1 MSLRPMPPALAPAST
16 PAESD
21 LDSTAELP
29 VLDAA
34 TGAAA
39 PADQAHSS
47 ADTWV
52 MPPAPRTALAAAA
65 AAREPGPGDAQLQSL
80 AAKLREAEELLASKS
95 ERLRQ
100 LERARDEAHAARA
113 AAEQR
118 AAGLSAQLAEQQAP
132 AAEHA
137 AQMDEAV
144 LARAAAEQHVAQL
157 GGELAQA
164 RALLSAAGE
173 REAQLQRRLDE
184 QESSTRAQHAE
195 QIERH
200 KALAARGRAHTAGLM
215 GELHLQRARAA
226 RYLESLRC
234 VEARRLIAQELL
246 TDMQREADARET
258 DVGRLARELAGR
270 DGHARGLGAELAQR
284 GARIARLE
292 QQLSSAT
299 DGLSQRDEQL
309 RDARQQSQGLQLG
322 FTRLQTELTASGE
335 RLRAL
340 EALVAQ
346 HTAADGRAQDELQR
360 LQAERAEMGSALESA
375 RASAAA
381 QAAQA
386 VAAAHD
392 AAQASNRERHAQ
404 LEAALAKERQRA
416 DQLESELERVRGE
429 MEDWGSALRS
439 AQQEREGHLAAIA
452 AAQAR
457 VRELEQRGGGRRGE
471 ELRGLQSGSDV
482 HAARVR
488 QLEENLR
495 AAEETIRNLES
506 EARSRSTRVGE
517 LEKANQQWRSV
528 EDARHVS
535 TDTAA
540 NAALRDA
547 ARHLADE
554 GATPVSEPAPVPDG
568 AMRLLIQSEDG
579 REVVHVIGRKTSI
592 GRTPDNDVQ
601 IDAKYV
607 SRHHAVILVGP
618 AQTIIEDL
626 NSTNGV
632 QVNGR
637 RITRQTL
644 KDGDQVAIGRSLYRF
659 AVRKPS
665 DKR

>member
-1 MSLRPMPPALAPAST
+1 MSLRPMPPALAPASA

-39 PADQAHSS
+39 PAHSPS
-47 ADTWV
+47 DTWV
-52 MPPAPRTALAAAA
+52 MPSAPRTVPAAAA
-65 AAREPGPGDAQLQSL
+65 APREPGPGDAQLQSL
-80 AAKLREAEELLASKS
+80 AAKLREAWELLASKS
-95 ERLRQ
+95 ERLTQ
-100 LERARDEAHAARA
+100 LERVRDEAHAARA

-137 AQMDEAV
+137 AQLDEAL
-144 LARAAAEQHVAQL
+144 LARAAADKHLAQL
-157 GGELAQA
+157 GEELAQT
-164 RALLSAAGE
+164 RALLSAAVA
-173 REAQLQRRLDE
+173 REARLQQRLDE
-184 QESSTRAQHAE
+184 QKSSSRAQYAGE
-195 QIERH
+195 IERH
-200 KALAARGRAHTAGLM
+200 QALAARGRAHNAGLM
-215 GELHLQRARAA
+215 GDLHLERSRSAS
-226 RYLESLRC
+226 YLESLRC

-258 DVGRLARELAGR
+258 DVARLARELAGR
-270 DGHARGLGAELAQR
+270 DGHARGLDAELAQR

-292 QQLSSAT
+292 RELSAAT
-299 DGLSQRDEQL
+299 NALSQSDAQL

-322 FTRLQTELTASGE
+322 FTRLQTELAASGE
-335 RLRAL
+335 RQRAL

-346 HTAADGRAQDELQR
+346 HTPADRRAQEELQR
-360 LQAERAEMGSALESA
+360 LQAERGELSSALESA

-386 VAAAHD
+386 AAAAHD
-392 AAQASNRERHAQ
+392 GALAGNRERHAQ
-404 LEAALAKERQRA
+404 LETALAKERQRA
-416 DQLESELERVRGE
+416 GQLESELERVRAE
-429 MEDWGSALRS
+429 MEDWGSALRV
-439 AQQEREGHLAAIA
+439 AQQERDGHLAAIA

-457 VRELEQRGGGRRGE
+457 VRELELRAGGRGG
-471 ELRGLQSGSDV
+471 ELRELEEHLRSAEQTIRHLQSEALS
-482 HAARVR
+482 
-488 QLEENLR
+488 
-495 AAEETIRNLES
+495 RN
-506 EARSRSTRVGE
+506 TRVGE
-517 LEKANQQWRSV
+517 LEKANQLWRSV

-540 NAALRDA
+540 NPALREA
-547 ARHLADE
+547 ARDLADE

-568 AMRLLIQSEDG
+568 AMRLLIQAEDG
-579 REVVHVIGRKTSI
+579 REVVHVLGRKTSI

-618 AQTIIEDL
+618 AQAIIEDL

-644 KDGDQVAIGRSLYRF
+644 KDGDQVAFGRSLYRF
-659 AVRKPS
+659 AVRKSS

>member
-1 MSLRPMPPALAPAST
+1 MPS
-16 PAESD
+16 
-21 LDSTAELP
+21 
-29 VLDAA
+29 
-34 TGAAA
+34 
-39 PADQAHSS
+39 
-47 ADTWV
+47 
-52 MPPAPRTALAAAA
+52 APRTLPAAAA
-65 AAREPGPGDAQLQSL
+65 DAREPGPADAQLQSL
-80 AAKLREAEELLASKS
+80 AAKLREAGELLASKS
-95 ERLRQ
+95 ERLTQ

-137 AQMDEAV
+137 AQLDEAL
-144 LARAAAEQHVAQL
+144 LARAAADKHLAQL
-157 GGELAQA
+157 GEELAQT
-164 RALLSAAGE
+164 RALLSAAVA
-173 REAQLQRRLDE
+173 REAHFQQRLDE
-184 QESSTRAQHAE
+184 QKSSSRAQYAGE
-195 QIERH
+195 IERH
-200 KALAARGRAHTAGLM
+200 QALAARGRAHNAGLM
-215 GELHLQRARAA
+215 GDLHLERSRSAS
-226 RYLESLRC
+226 YLESLRC

-258 DVGRLARELAGR
+258 DVARLARELAGR
-270 DGHARGLGAELAQR
+270 DGHARGLDAELAQR

-292 QQLSSAT
+292 RELSAAT
-299 DGLSQRDEQL
+299 NALSQSDAQL

-322 FTRLQTELTASGE
+322 FTRLQSELTASGE
-335 RLRAL
+335 RQRAL

-346 HTAADGRAQDELQR
+346 HTPADRRAQEELQR
-360 LQAERAEMGSALESA
+360 LQAERGELSSALESA

-386 VAAAHD
+386 AAAAAAHD
-392 AAQASNRERHAQ
+392 GALAGNRERHAQ
-404 LEAALAKERQRA
+404 LETALAKERQRA
-416 DQLESELERVRGE
+416 GQLESELERVRGE
-429 MEDWGSALRS
+429 MEDWGSALRV
-439 AQQEREGHLAAIA
+439 AQQERDGHLAAIA

-457 VRELEQRGGGRRGE
+457 VRELELRAGGRGG
-471 ELRGLQSGSDV
+471 ELRELEEHLRSAEQTIRHLQSEALS
-482 HAARVR
+482 
-488 QLEENLR
+488 
-495 AAEETIRNLES
+495 RN
-506 EARSRSTRVGE
+506 TRVGE
-517 LEKANQQWRSV
+517 LEKANQLWRSV

-540 NAALRDA
+540 NPALREA
-547 ARHLADE
+547 ARDLADE

-568 AMRLLIQSEDG
+568 AMRLLIQAEDG
-579 REVVHVIGRKTSI
+579 REVVHVLGRKTSI

-618 AQTIIEDL
+618 AQAIIEDL

-644 KDGDQVAIGRSLYRF
+644 KDGDQVAFGRSLYRF
-659 AVRKPS
+659 AVRKSS